1 MRFEKISNKQYLQD
15 KMEVFIPYEDIKLPE
30 RATKNSAGYD
40 IYSVTDFTLQPG
52 GTINLPTG
60 IKVELDDDKFLL
72 ILPRSGQGFKYKL
85 QLYNTVGAIDQDYYN
100 NKKNEGHIWIKIFND
115 SPEGKTLTINR
126 GDAICQ
132 GIILPYYKVDGDN
145 VDRERNGG
153 FGSTSNNTPMTLRE
167 LHESKFN
174 GYLDF
179 LKQTN
184 GVLYNETVDGQI
196 YTLKI
201 LTPAD
206 LEKYFDYT
214 VSSINTTQDDELRI
228 IIHKN
233 TISEPSESICHE

>member
-1 MRFEKISNKQYLQD
+1 MGLAVQE
-15 KMEVFIPYEDIKLPE
+15 
-30 RATKNSAGYD
+30 
-40 IYSVTDFTLQPG
+40 
-52 GTINLPTG
+52 
-60 IKVELDDDKFLL
+60 
-72 ILPRSGQGFKYKL
+72 
-85 QLYNTVGAIDQDYYN
+85 N
-100 NKKNEGHIWIKIFND
+100 N
-115 SPEGKTLTINR
+115 
-126 GDAICQ
+126 
-132 GIILPYYKVDGDN
+132 II
-145 VDRERNGG
+145 NGG

-196 YTLKI
+196 YTLEI

-233 TISEPSESICHE
+233 TISESSESICHE